1 MEFAIFDRAPMI
13 CNNLDQTIDQPTM
26 SSPASE
32 ERETKKRKLSDSEI
46 EASIFDKPRKKPI
59 ACRPCHTRKIKCSF
73 GHPCQHCLQSK
84 QPEAC
89 IYPTRDSKVT
99 VSSSYIEKLIAE
111 NRQLK
116 EQRLQQTDH
125 HETGH
130 IVTDE
135 PTKAP
140 DLVLEASEAR
150 NPLLDDLS
158 WFFPLANSG
167 PIHISE
173 AADAAFATRLRQTL
187 APDGVA
193 EHIPRVDYVTD
204 AKLITLAEAEAPW
217 PTLARAKLLVKTAF
231 DTVGSCYYCVR
242 KSDVYNRLKQH
253 YRNPNGPG
261 PRTIFMCKLEALFAL
276 GEAYSCRTQST
287 SEDTFPGLA
296 YFARASRT
304 LRGIRERPQLDWIEV
319 LLLLVSLGLHSIEPL
334 FHLSSIANQS
344 QSLYSLLLNR
354 RHSAYYLASAAV
366 RTSIIL
372 GLHQSV
378 PESQLPDRAVREHR
392 IRVWWTCY
400 TLERLWAGKIGHPVS
415 IQDDEIGVEYPS
427 SHGLTDLELGDFL
440 DEQYVN
446 ASIRL
451 ARLSR
456 NIVHSIYNRKPTQVG
471 FSQRVQGA
479 LKELRA
485 WVESLPKH
493 LQLPPSLALQPLHRP
508 QKWLHL
514 TFNQVSYLN
523 L

>member
-1 MEFAIFDRAPMI
+1 MLSPSISVRQSESS
-13 CNNLDQTIDQPTM
+13 PTLEM
-26 SSPASE
+26 SSPDD
-32 ERETKKRKLSDSEI
+32 RDTKKRKLSDDDV

-59 ACRPCHTRKIKCSF
+59 ACKPCHTRKIKCSF
-73 GHPCQHCLQSK
+73 GHPCAHCVQAK
-84 QPEAC
+84 NTEAC
-89 IYPTRDSKVT
+89 VYPARDSKVT

-116 EQRLQQTDH
+116 EHRLSQH
-125 HETGH
+125 ENYETGH
-130 IVTDE
+130 EVTDE
-135 PTKAP
+135 PAKAP

-150 NPLLDDLS
+150 NPLLDDRS

-204 AKLITLAEAEAPW
+204 AKLISLAEAEAPW

-253 YRNPNGPG
+253 YRNPSGPG

-319 LLLLVSLGLHSIEPL
+319 LLLLVCDFLVTTSTSTDKLYSPYTLCYSIEGTAHTTWQALL
-334 FHLSSIANQS
+334 FGQALFWVYTRAYQSPNCRIAQS
-344 QSLYSLLLNR
+344 ESTEY
-354 RHSAYYLASAAV
+354 ASGGHV
-366 RTSIIL
+366 
-372 GLHQSV
+372 
-378 PESQLPDRAVREHR
+378 
-392 IRVWWTCY
+392 
-400 TLERLWAGKIGHPVS
+400 TL
-415 IQDDEIGVEYPS
+415 
-427 SHGLTDLELGDFL
+427 
-440 DEQYVN
+440 
-446 ASIRL
+446 
-451 ARLSR
+451 
-456 NIVHSIYNRKPTQVG
+456 
-471 FSQRVQGA
+471 
-479 LKELRA
+479 
-485 WVESLPKH
+485 
-493 LQLPPSLALQPLHRP
+493 
-508 QKWLHL
+508 
-514 TFNQVSYLN
+514 
-523 L
+523 